1 MKMKS
6 LMEQILQVQVTRSGE
21 FLIANSQ
28 VSLIDNENIA
38 TNLFTDDS
46 GMVTYNLNP
55 NQTGNIILTVTK
67 LDHKPYQSTI
77 SIQESSANVNFD
89 TNNIIISDGNDG
101 IVYSGEKYDF
111 INPGE
116 NYILKH

>member
-1 MKMKS
+1 M
-6 LMEQILQVQVTRSGE
+6 IRGTP
-21 FLIANSQ
+21 ITNSQ

-89 TNNIIISDGNDG
+89 TSHNIIISDGNDG
-101 IVYSGEKYDF
+101 IAAYAGEKYDF
-111 INPGE
+111 INSSKKLWCSNINKFDCGSF
-116 NYILKH
+116 IKFK